1 MSAATSTMN
10 AGAAESTII
19 QEASSEP
26 PKVSP
31 NTGAILDAFYFR
43 FFEFFS
49 VKGAAPFRV
58 KTSVEDDWFSASG
71 DGSSSTMTSPLLL
84 GILLSLRALN
94 RTWLSRFQVFTHVA
108 AKELVSFN
116 LGFCGPNPSCSRSF
130 TVELKFKGPP
140 SRAEA
145 AERAAHAHY
154 SAFLSGAG
162 MWDRVKDRVASA
174 IAHTGTCDLDAEFGL
189 PDGPQATLLY
199 DVVHPPLAVPDTG
212 PDACPAIRLSKTKLG
227 ARLLSSL
234 DTLQGA
240 NQVWESETEAVWPQK
255 NHDHVVRSFKL
266 LCLAVHDA
274 YERYVS
280 ISIKGGYSFEGMSSR
295 GRLEDYYVEC
305 RDAAGKPFWLVFRY
319 SSRSTV
325 EM

>member
-1 MSAATSTMN
+1 MN
-10 AGAAESTII
+10 AGAAES
-19 QEASSEP
+19 
-26 PKVSP
+26 
-31 NTGAILDAFYFR
+31 AILDAFYFR

-49 VKGAAPFRV
+49 VKGAKPFRV

-116 LGFCGPNPSCSRSF
+116 LGFCGPNPTCSRSF

-154 SAFLSGAG
+154 FAFLSGAG

-199 DVVHPPLAVPDTG
+199 DVVHPPLDVPDV

-266 LCLAVHDA
+266 LCLAVYDA

-280 ISIKGGYSFEGMSSR
+280 ISIKGGYSFEGMSSG
-295 GRLEDYYVEC
+295 GRLEDYYVER